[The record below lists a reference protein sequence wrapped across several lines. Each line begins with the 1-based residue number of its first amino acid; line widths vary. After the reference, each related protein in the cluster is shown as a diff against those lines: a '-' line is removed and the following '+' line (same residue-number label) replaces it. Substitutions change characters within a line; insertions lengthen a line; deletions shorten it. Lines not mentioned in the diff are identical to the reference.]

1 MDLLDE
7 MMLMVLNVHKLDRK
21 RLVVLIQLFVVEI
34 EQSKQRLKY

>member
-34 EQSKQRLKY
+34 EQLKQRLKY